1 MSVVNGTAGRSP
13 RDLLATPQTA
23 PKAAG
28 ARPSS
33 GSQPWV
39 AGPDDPIGL
48 ASARRATPLSDA
60 HLGRT
65 IKRMRSPSRPVLA
78 VLTALLLRGSSGSGG
93 GSDVRSGG
101 TTPMSASGGEP
112 DGDLDPLA
120 AGVEAVLARLDR
132 RPQVLQLFLVG
143 VRFPDIDGDGGVELA
158 CRASA
163 GSSWP
168 AAPTVRSPETAA
180 VTSRWLAAAPRRWID
195 RPRGRRGAEAAG
207 PGFAALPPAVEQGW
221 LLAGRLAAL
230 APELGSSLRQVG
242 LDLDLLVL
250 VFVVGLT
257 GPSLVAVH
265 SAEASVPRHVA
276 TRSEPVVL
284 SVTDATTVAHTR
296 PATSVATYWQG
307 NADAPVA
314 LAFSFDGVHFGTP

>member
-1 MSVVNGTAGRSP
+1 VQGVGGVFLAGRSDRP
-13 RDLLATPQTA
+13 LAGDRGADEPL
-23 PKAAG
+23 AG
-28 ARPSS
+28 
-33 GSQPWV
+33 
-39 AGPDDPIGL
+39 
-48 ASARRATPLSDA
+48 
-60 HLGRT
+60 GR
-65 IKRMRSPSRPVLA
+65 SRPPA
-78 VLTALLLRGSSGSGG
+78 V
-93 GSDVRSGG
+93 
-101 TTPMSASGGEP
+101 
-112 DGDLDPLA
+112 
-120 AGVEAVLARLDR
+120 DR
-132 RPQVLQLFLVG
+132 
-143 VRFPDIDGDGGVELA
+143 
-158 CRASA
+158 
-163 GSSWP
+163 
-168 AAPTVRSPETAA
+168 
-180 VTSRWLAAAPRRWID
+180 D